1 MKEINSKDN
10 RQYKFLKSLLQKKH
24 RQEHK
29 IFPVEG
35 EVVLK
40 EIKEEPKYL
49 LCSRTYYEE
58 HRSDNVTVVADNLF
72 KGLCDTKTP
81 QGIIGYFDFVEK
93 SLYTLPG
100 GKYVYL
106 DGLQDPGNV
115 GTIIRTA
122 DALSMDGVIFSPDT
136 ADIYSPKAVRSTM
149 ASLFRVNLY
158 RAGTEDLFKLKERFT
173 LYTTHLKGGRALNEV
188 NFASNSILIL
198 GNEAGGVREEILNIS
213 DENIFIPMKEG
224 TDSLNVAIAGGILMY
239 NMR

>member
-1 MKEINSKDN
+1 MREINSKDN
-10 RQYKFLKSLLQKKH
+10 RQYKFLKSLLQKKY

-35 EVVLK
+35 ETVLK
-40 EIKEEPKYL
+40 EIKDEPKYL
-49 LCSRTYYEE
+49 LCSRKYYEE
-58 HRSDNVTVVADNLF
+58 HKPDNVTVVPDHLF

-93 SLYTLPG
+93 DLDTLPE

-106 DGLQDPGNV
+106 DSLQDPGNV

-136 ADIYSPKAVRSTM
+136 ADIYSPKSVRSTM

-158 RAGTEDLFKLKERFT
+158 RGSLEDLNRLKKKFT
-173 LYTTHLKGGRALNEV
+173 LYSTHLSGGKALSEV
-188 NFASNSILIL
+188 KFAHNSILIL

>member
-1 MKEINSKDN
+1 MREINSKDN
-10 RQYKFLKSLLQKKH
+10 RQYKFLKSLLQKKY

-35 EVVLK
+35 EVVLR

-58 HRSDNVTVVADNLF
+58 NKPDNVTVVADNLF

-93 SLYTLPG
+93 DPG
-100 GKYVYL
+100 ILTEGKYVYL

-149 ASLFRVNLY
+149 ASLFRVNIY
-158 RAGTEDLFKLKERFT
+158 RGSFDDLNRLKKKFT
-173 LYTTHLKGGRALNEV
+173 LYSTHLNGGKTLNEV
-188 NFASNSILIL
+188 KFADNSILIL